1 MNNSKQRSLL
11 EAVDSIVNKRNNDAL
26 YAQITEA
33 ICYSLQAFEDKMGV
47 ELTEEQEKLLTQIGF
62 DQCMNRPAI
71 KQIDLSED
79 VHTLINENSPEEVF
93 SCIMEEV
100 LLELAP
106 LLLGLLGIGGGAA
119 AGGAAAGGLGA
130 AALRA
135 GTMAAAGEVGRR
147 VGKMGEKEVGEN
159 GIIKKKTLGEAVAP
173 SPSTSTKLPPSVTQ
187 PAPLAPK
194 GNTPGQQQEEEEE
207 ESQQQQ
213 QQPQSGQD
221 PYNPYSLSAQITA
234 QSMDAVRNP
243 IQESIMKH
251 KKKLF
256 KITFMDKGMK
266 KKGTAVSHK
275 GVMRIVSGKSNFKVY
290 DEKNHDVTSQFRG
303 APKK

>member
-1 MNNSKQRSLL
+1 MNNSKQQSLL
-11 EAVDSIVNKRNNDAL
+11 VAVDSIVNKTNNDAL

-33 ICYSLQAFEDKMGV
+33 ICYALQDFEDKMGV
-47 ELTEEQEKLLTQIGF
+47 ELTEEQEQLLAQIGF

-93 SCIMEEV
+93 SCLMEEV

-106 LLLGLLGIGGGAA
+106 FLLGLGAT
-119 AGGAAAGGLGA
+119 
-130 AALRA
+130 ALRV
-135 GTMAAAGEVGRR
+135 GTMAAAS
-147 VGKMGEKEVGEN
+147 KVGEN
-159 GIIKKKTLGEAVAP
+159 LADRVVGESGRIKKKLSEAAP
-173 SPSTSTKLPPSVTQ
+173 GG
-187 PAPLAPK
+187 PAPLTSLPQGK
-194 GNTPGQQQEEEEE
+194 TPGQLKKEQEEEEE
-207 ESQQQQ
+207 EELQRRRQAEGETTS
-213 QQPQSGQD
+213 
-221 PYNPYSLSAQITA
+221 NPYALAGQLTAASMAEVGAQR
-234 QSMDAVRNP
+234 SM
-243 IQESIMKH
+243 QESIVTH

-290 DEKNHDVTSQFRG
+290 DEKNHDVTNQFRS

>member
-11 EAVDSIVNKRNNDAL
+11 EAVNSIVNKPSNDAL

-106 LLLGLLGIGGGAA
+106 LLLGLLGLGGG
-119 AGGAAAGGLGA
+119 AAGGLGA
-130 AALRA
+130 VALRA

-147 VGKMGEKEVGEN
+147 VGKIGEKEVGEN
-159 GIIKKKTLGEAVAP
+159 GIVKKKTLGEAAAP
-173 SPSTSTKLPPSVTQ
+173 SPPPPPQ
-187 PAPLAPK
+187 PAPLTPK
-194 GNTPGQQQEEEEE
+194 GNTPGQQPEEEEE
-207 ESQQQQ
+207 EEEIVDPARGGSTTT
-213 QQPQSGQD
+213 D
-221 PYNPYSLSAQITA
+221 PYGLASVVKNQSIQDVTA
-234 QSMDAVRNP
+234 LR
-243 IQESIMKH
+243 ESIVKH

>member
-11 EAVDSIVNKRNNDAL
+11 EAVHSIVNKPSNDAI

-106 LLLGLLGIGGGAA
+106 LLLGLLGMGGAA

-159 GIIKKKTLGEAVAP
+159 GIVKKKTLGEAAAP
-173 SPSTSTKLPPSVTQ
+173 SPSTKLPPSVTQ
-187 PAPLAPK
+187 PASLAPK
-194 GNTPGQQQEEEEE
+194 GNTPGQQPEEEE

-213 QQPQSGQD
+213 AQGGDETS
-221 PYNPYSLSAQITA
+221 NPYSLAGQITA
-234 QSMDAVRNP
+234 QSMGDVRNP
-243 IQESIMKH
+243 IQESIVKH

>member
-11 EAVDSIVNKRNNDAL
+11 EAVNSIVNKPSNDAL

-33 ICYSLQAFEDKMGV
+33 ICYSLQEFEDKMGV

-106 LLLGLLGIGGGAA
+106 LLLGLLGLGGGAA
-119 AGGAAAGGLGA
+119 AGGAAGGLGA

-147 VGKMGEKEVGEN
+147 VGKIGEKEVGEN
-159 GIIKKKTLGEAVAP
+159 GIVKKKTLGEAAAP
-173 SPSTSTKLPPSVTQ
+173 PIPPPQ
-187 PAPLAPK
+187 PAPLTPK
-194 GNTPGQQQEEEEE
+194 GNTPGQQPEEEEE
-207 ESQQQQ
+207 EEEIVNPGRGGSTTT
-213 QQPQSGQD
+213 D
-221 PYNPYSLSAQITA
+221 PYGVASIIKN
-234 QSMDAVRNP
+234 QSMQDVTALR
-243 IQESIMKH
+243 ESIIKH

>member
-11 EAVDSIVNKRNNDAL
+11 EAVNSIVNKPSNDAI
-26 YAQITEA
+26 YAQLSEA

-62 DQCMNRPAI
+62 DQCMNRPTI

-79 VHTLINENSPEEVF
+79 VHTLINENTPEEVF

-147 VGKMGEKEVGEN
+147 VGKIGEKEVGEN
-159 GIIKKKTLGEAVAP
+159 GIVKKKTLGEATAP
-173 SPSTSTKLPPSVTQ
+173 SPSTKLPPSVTQ

-194 GNTPGQQQEEEEE
+194 GNTPGQQPEEEEE
-207 ESQQQQ
+207 EEPRYQ
-213 QQPQSGQD
+213 QD
-221 PYNPYSLSAQITA
+221 PYNPYSLSAQLTA
-234 QSMDAVRNP
+234 QSMSDVRNP
-243 IQESIMKH
+243 IQESVVKH

>member
-11 EAVDSIVNKRNNDAL
+11 EAVNSIVNKPSNDAL

-106 LLLGLLGIGGGAA
+106 LLLGLLGLGGGAA
-119 AGGAAAGGLGA
+119 EGLGA
-130 AALRA
+130 VALRA

-147 VGKMGEKEVGEN
+147 VGKIGEKEVGEN
-159 GIIKKKTLGEAVAP
+159 GIVKKKTLGEAAAP
-173 SPSTSTKLPPSVTQ
+173 PLPPPHVTQ
-187 PAPLAPK
+187 PAPLTPK
-194 GNTPGQQQEEEEE
+194 GNTPGQHPEEEEE
-207 ESQQQQ
+207 EERQQQTQ
-213 QQPQSGQD
+213 GGQETSH
-221 PYNPYSLSAQITA
+221 PYSLASTLTNM
-234 QSMDAVRNP
+234 SMDAVRNP

-290 DEKNHDVTSQFRG
+290 DEKNHDVTSQFRS

>member
-11 EAVDSIVNKRNNDAL
+11 EAVNSIVNKPSNDAI
-26 YAQITEA
+26 YAQLSEA

-62 DQCMNRPAI
+62 DQCMNRPTI

-79 VHTLINENSPEEVF
+79 VHTLINENTPEEVF

-147 VGKMGEKEVGEN
+147 VGKIGEKEVGEN
-159 GIIKKKTLGEAVAP
+159 GIVKKKTLGEATAP
-173 SPSTSTKLPPSVTQ
+173 SPSTKLPPSVTR
-187 PAPLAPK
+187 PAPLTPK
-194 GNTPGQQQEEEEE
+194 GNTPGQQPEEEEE
-207 ESQQQQ
+207 EEPRYQ
-213 QQPQSGQD
+213 QD
-221 PYNPYSLSAQITA
+221 PYNPYSLSAQLTA
-234 QSMDAVRNP
+234 QSMSDVRNP
-243 IQESIMKH
+243 IQESVVKH

>member
-11 EAVDSIVNKRNNDAL
+11 EAVNSIVNKPSNDAI
-26 YAQITEA
+26 YAQLSEA

-62 DQCMNRPAI
+62 DQCINRPTI

-79 VHTLINENSPEEVF
+79 VHTLINENTPEEVF

-147 VGKMGEKEVGEN
+147 VGKIGEKEVGEN
-159 GIIKKKTLGEAVAP
+159 GIVKKKTLGEAAAP
-173 SPSTSTKLPPSVTQ
+173 SPSTTPTTKLPPSVTQ

-194 GNTPGQQQEEEEE
+194 GNTPGQQPEEEEE
-207 ESQQQQ
+207 EEPRYQ
-213 QQPQSGQD
+213 QD
-221 PYNPYSLSAQITA
+221 PYNPYSLSAQLTA
-234 QSMDAVRNP
+234 QSMSDVRNP
-243 IQESIMKH
+243 IQESVVKH

>member
-1 MNNSKQRSLL
+1 MNNSKQQSLL
-11 EAVDSIVNKRNNDAL
+11 EAVDSIVNKTNNDAL
-26 YAQITEA
+26 YAQITET
-33 ICYSLQAFEDKMGV
+33 ICYALQDFEDKMGV
-47 ELTEEQEKLLTQIGF
+47 ELTEEQEQLLAQIGF

-106 LLLGLLGIGGGAA
+106 FLLGLGAT
-119 AGGAAAGGLGA
+119 
-130 AALRA
+130 ALRV
-135 GTMAAAGEVGRR
+135 GTMAAASEVGRR
-147 VGKMGEKEVGEN
+147 VGNIGEREVGES
-159 GIIKKKTLGEAVAP
+159 GRIKKKLSEAAP
-173 SPSTSTKLPPSVTQ
+173 GG
-187 PAPLAPK
+187 PAPLTSLPQGK
-194 GNTPGQQQEEEEE
+194 TPGQLKTEQEEEEE
-207 ESQQQQ
+207 ELQRRRQAEGETTS
-213 QQPQSGQD
+213 
-221 PYNPYSLSAQITA
+221 NPYALAGQLTAASMAEVGAQR
-234 QSMDAVRNP
+234 SM
-243 IQESIMKH
+243 QESIVTH

-290 DEKNHDVTSQFRG
+290 DEKNHDVTNQFRS

>member
-11 EAVDSIVNKRNNDAL
+11 EAVDSIVNKQNNDVL

-33 ICYSLQAFEDKMGV
+33 ICYGLQDFEDKMGV
-47 ELTEEQEKLLTQIGF
+47 ELTEEQEQLLAQIGF
-62 DQCMNRPAI
+62 DQCMNRPEI

-106 LLLGLLGIGGGAA
+106 IIAGLTAT
-119 AGGAAAGGLGA
+119 
-130 AALRA
+130 ALRV
-135 GTMAAAGEVGRR
+135 GTMAAASKAGENIADKV
-147 VGKMGEKEVGEN
+147 VGES
-159 GIIKKKTLGEAVAP
+159 GRIKKKTLGEAAP
-173 SPSTSTKLPPSVTQ
+173 ATK
-187 PAPLAPK
+187 PAPLAGGK
-194 GNTPGQQQEEEEE
+194 TPDQLAQEEEEKRRQRLKQREQE
-207 ESQQQQ
+207 EERQREQNAEGETTS
-213 QQPQSGQD
+213 
-221 PYNPYSLSAQITA
+221 NPYSLAGQLTAASIAQV
-234 QSMDAVRNP
+234 QNP
-243 IQESIMKH
+243 IQESIVTH

-290 DEKNHDVTSQFRG
+290 DEKNHDVTSQFRS